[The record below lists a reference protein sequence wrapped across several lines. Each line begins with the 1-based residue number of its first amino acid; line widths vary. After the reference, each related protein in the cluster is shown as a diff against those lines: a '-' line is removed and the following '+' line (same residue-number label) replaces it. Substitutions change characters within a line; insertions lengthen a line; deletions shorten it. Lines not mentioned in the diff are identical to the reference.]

1 MYLYL
6 TYKIDTHL
14 LKNIQNML
22 IFSKKW
28 MNNYCDKLVCG
39 YLANQ
44 KLQPVFYESQAMGPG
59 ET

>member
-1 MYLYL
+1 MYLYMK
-6 TYKIDTHL
+6 YKIDTHL

-28 MNNYCDKLVCG
+28 MNNYCDKLVRG

-44 KLQPVFYESQAMGPG
+44 KLQPVFYESQAM
-59 ET
+59 